1 MDRKN
6 GNIIPMSE
14 REDLLNNLKI
24 DRTKAPETED
34 SSSRKLIL
42 LGIAIVIVGSF
53 SWIFLSEEE
62 LKEVTTFTVKS
73 LQMSDSSA
81 TSILDASGYV
91 VARRRA
97 TVSSKMTGKVMKV
110 FIEEGM
116 YVEEGQLLAQLDD
129 STMIADLNYSQSQ
142 LNEAKRVF
150 NRTKELAKE
159 ELASQ
164 ASLDAARASVEGLEA
179 LNEVR
184 KQVVQDMKILAP
196 FSGVVVYKAA
206 QPGEMISPV
215 SAGGGF
221 TNTGICTIV
230 DMDSLEVEVDVNESF
245 INRVKPGQP
254 VITNLNAYPKWDI
267 PSEVIAIIPTADRN
281 KATVKVRIA
290 LLEKDER
297 VLPDMGS
304 RVSFL
309 RKVETKME
317 ETPKE
322 GVMIPLAAI
331 SVSKDQSFVQALK
344 ENKIIITNIEIAEET
359 ANYARVTKGLES
371 GMKVI
376 ARFDDDLEDNQKV
389 IVK

>member
-1 MDRKN
+1 MSDREN
-6 GNIIPMSE
+6 
-14 REDLLNNLKI
+14 LLNNLKI
-24 DRTKAPETED
+24 DRSAAPSEENLP
-34 SSSRKLIL
+34 SNRLYL
-42 LGIAIVIVGSF
+42 LGAAVLLVSF
-53 SWIFLSEEE
+53 FWWLFLSDDE

-116 YVEEGQLLAQLDD
+116 QVEEGQILAQLDD
-129 STMIADLNYSQSQ
+129 STMVADLNYSQSQ
-142 LNEAKRVF
+142 LNEAKRIF
-150 NRTKELAKE
+150 NRTRELAKE

-164 ASLDAARASVEGLEA
+164 ASLDSARAAVEGLEA

-230 DMDSLEVEVDVNESF
+230 DMDSLEVEVDVNEAF

-309 RKVETKME
+309 KKVETQNRE
-317 ETPKE
+317 EVRE
-322 GVMIPLAAI
+322 GVMIPLAALAI
-331 SVSKDQSFVQALK
+331 LDDQSTVQVIDGSQIKLTRVK
-344 ENKIIITNIEIAEET
+344 VAEET
-359 ANYARVTKGLES
+359 ANYARIIEGLSS
-371 GMKVI
+371 GMTVVAK
-376 ARFDDDLEDNQKV
+376 FDKELENNQKV
-389 IVK
+389 IIK

>member
-1 MDRKN
+1 MSDREN
-6 GNIIPMSE
+6 
-14 REDLLNNLKI
+14 LLNNLKI
-24 DRTKAPETED
+24 DRSAPPVVD
-34 SSSRKLIL
+34 GSPSNKLYL
-42 LGIAIVIVGSF
+42 LGAAIVLVSF
-53 SWIFLSEEE
+53 FWWLFLSEDE

-97 TVSSKMTGKVMKV
+97 TVSSKVTGKVMKV

-129 STMIADLNYSQSQ
+129 STMQADLNYSQSQ
-142 LNEAKRVF
+142 LDEARRIF
-150 NRTKELAKE
+150 NRTGELAKE

-164 ASLDAARASVEGLEA
+164 ASLDAARAAMEGLEA
-179 LNEVR
+179 LNAVR
-184 KQVVQDMKILAP
+184 KQVVKDMQILAP

-230 DMDSLEVEVDVNESF
+230 DMDSLEVEVDVNEAF

-309 RKVETKME
+309 RKVDNNNQEIQ
-317 ETPKE
+317 KE
-322 GVMIPLAAI
+322 GVMIPLAAVAYI
-331 SVSKDQSFVQALK
+331 DGSSLVQVVDGNSVQIMQ
-344 ENKIIITNIEIAEET
+344 IEVAEET
-359 ANYARVTKGLES
+359 ANYARVIKGLES

-376 ARFDDDLEDNQKV
+376 ARFDDELENNQKV
-389 IVK
+389 IIK

>member
-1 MDRKN
+1 MA
-6 GNIIPMSE
+6 E

-24 DRTKAPETED
+24 DRSKAPAED
-34 SSSRKLIL
+34 QSFLRKLIL
-42 LGIAIVIVGSF
+42 FGAAVVIVGVF
-53 SWIFLSEEE
+53 SWVFLSEDE

-142 LNEAKRVF
+142 LNEAKRVLS
-150 NRTKELAKE
+150 RTKELAKE

-164 ASLDAARASVEGLEA
+164 ASLDAARAAVEGLEA
-179 LNEVR
+179 LNAVR
-184 KQVVQDMKILAP
+184 EQVVQDMKILAP

-309 RKVETKME
+309 RKIETKTE
-317 ETPKE
+317 QTPKE
-322 GVMIPLAAI
+322 GLMIPIAAI
-331 SVSKDQSFVQALK
+331 SISDNKSTVQALN
-344 ENKIIITNIEIAEET
+344 ENRIVLTEIEVAEET
-359 ANYARVTKGLES
+359 ANYARVIRGLES
-371 GMKVI
+371 GIKVV
-376 ARFDDDLEDNQKV
+376 ARFDDDLEDGQKV

>member
-1 MDRKN
+1 MSDREN
-6 GNIIPMSE
+6 
-14 REDLLNNLKI
+14 LLNNLKI
-24 DRTKAPETED
+24 DRSAPPAAEGQQSNKAY
-34 SSSRKLIL
+34 L
-42 LGIAIVIVGSF
+42 LGISVLLVGF
-53 SWIFLSEEE
+53 FWWLFLSDDE

-73 LQMSDSSA
+73 LEMSDASA

-116 YVEEGQLLAQLDD
+116 YVEEGQILAQLDD
-129 STMIADLNYSQSQ
+129 STMKADLNYSQSQ
-142 LNEAKRVF
+142 LNEAKRIF
-150 NRTKELAKE
+150 NRTKELAKD

-164 ASLDAARASVEGLEA
+164 AALDAARASVEGLEA
-179 LNEVR
+179 LNAVR

-230 DMDSLEVEVDVNESF
+230 DMDSLEVEVDVNEAF

-290 LLEKDER
+290 LLERDER

-309 RKVETKME
+309 RKVENKSSAIVE
-317 ETPKE
+317 E
-322 GVMIPLAAI
+322 GLMIPLAA
-331 SVSKDQSFVQALK
+331 VAMMDDQSVVQVL
-344 ENKIIITNIEIAEET
+344 EGSKIRLTKVDVAEET
-359 ANYARVTKGLES
+359 ANYARVIDGLKS
-371 GMKVI
+371 GMTVVAI
-376 ARFDDDLEDNQKV
+376 FDNELENNQQV
-389 IVK
+389 TVK

>member
-1 MDRKN
+1 MSDREN
-6 GNIIPMSE
+6 
-14 REDLLNNLKI
+14 LLNNLKI
-24 DRTKAPETED
+24 DRSTTPSQD
-34 SSSRKLIL
+34 QSSLSKLYL
-42 LGIAIVIVGSF
+42 LGIAVILVIFF
-53 SWIFLSEEE
+53 SWLFLSEEE

-73 LQMSDSSA
+73 LEMSDSSA

-129 STMIADLNYSQSQ
+129 STMVADLNYSESQ
-142 LNEAKRVF
+142 LNEAKRIYD
-150 NRTKELAKE
+150 RTLELTKED
-159 ELASQ
+159 LASQ
-164 ASLDAARASVEGLEA
+164 ASLDAAKASLEGLEA
-179 LNEVR
+179 LNAVR
-184 KQVVQDMKILAP
+184 KQIVQDMKILAP

-309 RKVETKME
+309 KKLENSRSTDSID
-317 ETPKE
+317 
-322 GVMIPLAAI
+322 GVMIPLA
-331 SVSKDQSFVQALK
+331 SVSEAGGESLVQVIDGS
-344 ENKIIITNIEIAEET
+344 KIKLMSVEVAEET
-359 ANYARVTKGLES
+359 SNYARVTEGLSS
-371 GMKVI
+371 GMKVV
-376 ARFDDDLEDNQKV
+376 ARFDSELTNNQK
-389 IVK
+389 IIIK

>member
-1 MDRKN
+1 
-6 GNIIPMSE
+6 MSD

-24 DRTKAPETED
+24 DRSKETVED
-34 SSSRKLIL
+34 SSSSRKFIM
-42 LGIAIVIVGSF
+42 LGLAIFIVGFF
-53 SWIFLSEEE
+53 SWVFLSDDE

-129 STMIADLNYSQSQ
+129 STMIADLNYSESQ
-142 LNEAKRVF
+142 LNEAKRIF

-164 ASLDAARASVEGLEA
+164 ASLDAARAAVEGLEA

-184 KQVVQDMKILAP
+184 KQVVKDMKILAP

-281 KATVKVRIA
+281 KATVRVRIA

-309 RKVETKME
+309 RKIETKIND
-317 ETPKE
+317 TPKE
-322 GVMIPLAAI
+322 GMMIPLAAI
-331 SVSKDQSFVQALK
+331 STSNNQPKVQALK
-344 ENKIIITNIEIAEET
+344 DNRIIITNVEVADET
-359 ANYARVTKGLES
+359 ANYARVTKGLNA
-371 GMKVI
+371 GMKVV
-376 ARFDDDLEDNQKV
+376 ARFDKDLEDNQRV

>member
-1 MDRKN
+1 
-6 GNIIPMSE
+6 MSE
-14 REDLLNNLKI
+14 RENLLNNLKI
-24 DRTKAPETED
+24 DRSAEPSESD
-34 SSSRKLIL
+34 SPNKLLL
-42 LGIAIVIVGSF
+42 LGVAVVLVGF
-53 SWIFLSEEE
+53 FWWLFLSDNE

-97 TVSSKMTGKVMKV
+97 TVSSKVTGKVMKV

-129 STMIADLNYSQSQ
+129 STMKADLNYSQSQ
-142 LNEAKRVF
+142 LDEAIRVF

-179 LNEVR
+179 LNAVR
-184 KQVVQDMKILAP
+184 KQVVNDMQILAP

-230 DMDSLEVEVDVNESF
+230 DMDSLEVEVDVNEAF

-309 RKVETKME
+309 RKVENATK

-322 GVMIPLAAI
+322 GVMIPLGAVSTKEGESI
-331 SVSKDQSFVQALK
+331 VQVIEGTSVEVRQV
-344 ENKIIITNIEIAEET
+344 EVAEET
-359 ANYARVTKGLES
+359 ANYARVIKGLNS
-371 GMKVI
+371 GMKVV
-376 ARFDDDLEDNQKV
+376 ARFDDELEDGQK
-389 IVK
+389 IIIK

>member
-1 MDRKN
+1 MSDREN
-6 GNIIPMSE
+6 
-14 REDLLNNLKI
+14 LLNNLKI
-24 DRTKAPETED
+24 DRSRSPGED
-34 SSSRKLIL
+34 QSSLNKLYL
-42 LGIAIVIVGSF
+42 LGIAVILVIIF
-53 SWIFLSEEE
+53 SWFFLSEEE

-73 LQMSDSSA
+73 LEMSDSSA

-129 STMIADLNYSQSQ
+129 STMLADLNYSESQ
-142 LNEAKRVF
+142 LNEAKRIYD
-150 NRTKELAKE
+150 RTLELTRE
-159 ELASQ
+159 DLASQ
-164 ASLDAARASVEGLEA
+164 ASLDAAKASLEGLEA
-179 LNEVR
+179 LNAVR
-184 KQVVQDMKILAP
+184 KQIVQDMKILAP

-309 RKVETKME
+309 KKLENSRSTDSID
-317 ETPKE
+317 
-322 GVMIPLAAI
+322 GVMIPLA
-331 SVSKDQSFVQALK
+331 SVSEAGGESLVQVIDGS
-344 ENKIIITNIEIAEET
+344 KIKLMSVEVAEET
-359 ANYARVTKGLES
+359 SNYARVTQGLSS
-371 GMKVI
+371 GMKVV
-376 ARFDDDLEDNQKV
+376 ARFDSELTNNQK
-389 IVK
+389 IIIK

>member
-1 MDRKN
+1 
-6 GNIIPMSE
+6 MSE
-14 REDLLNNLKI
+14 RENLLNNLKI
-24 DRTKAPETED
+24 DRSAEPSEAD
-34 SSSRKLIL
+34 SPNKLLL
-42 LGIAIVIVGSF
+42 LGVAVVLVGF
-53 SWIFLSEEE
+53 FWWLFLSDDE

-97 TVSSKMTGKVMKV
+97 TVSSKVTGKVMKV

-129 STMIADLNYSQSQ
+129 STMKADLNYSQSQ
-142 LNEAKRVF
+142 LDEAIRVF

-179 LNEVR
+179 LNAVR
-184 KQVVQDMKILAP
+184 KQVVNDMQILAP

-230 DMDSLEVEVDVNESF
+230 DMDSLEVEVDVNEAF

-309 RKVETKME
+309 RKVENVTK

-322 GVMIPLAAI
+322 GVMIPLGAVSTKDGESI
-331 SVSKDQSFVQALK
+331 VQVIEGTSVEVRQV
-344 ENKIIITNIEIAEET
+344 EVAEET
-359 ANYARVTKGLES
+359 ANYARVIKGLNS
-371 GMKVI
+371 GMKVV
-376 ARFDDDLEDNQKV
+376 ARFDNELEDGQK
-389 IVK
+389 IIIK

>member
-1 MDRKN
+1 MA
-6 GNIIPMSE
+6 E

-24 DRTKAPETED
+24 DRSKAPAED
-34 SSSRKLIL
+34 QSFLRKLIL
-42 LGIAIVIVGSF
+42 FGAAVVIVGVF
-53 SWIFLSEEE
+53 SWVFLSEDE

-142 LNEAKRVF
+142 LNEAKRVLS
-150 NRTKELAKE
+150 RTKELAKE

-164 ASLDAARASVEGLEA
+164 ASLDAARAAVEGLEA
-179 LNEVR
+179 LNAVR
-184 KQVVQDMKILAP
+184 EQVVQDMKILAP

-309 RKVETKME
+309 RKIETKTE
-317 ETPKE
+317 QTPKE
-322 GVMIPLAAI
+322 GVMIPIAAI
-331 SVSKDQSFVQALK
+331 SMSDNKSTVQALN
-344 ENKIIITNIEIAEET
+344 ENRIVLTEIEVAEET
-359 ANYARVTKGLES
+359 ANYARVIRGLES
-371 GMKVI
+371 GIKVV
-376 ARFDDDLEDNQKV
+376 ARFDDDLEDGQKV
-389 IVK
+389 IFK

>member
-1 MDRKN
+1 MSDREN
-6 GNIIPMSE
+6 
-14 REDLLNNLKI
+14 LLNNLKI
-24 DRTKAPETED
+24 DRSAAPSEENLP
-34 SSSRKLIL
+34 SNRLYL
-42 LGIAIVIVGSF
+42 LGVAVLLVSF
-53 SWIFLSEEE
+53 FWWLFLSDDE

-116 YVEEGQLLAQLDD
+116 QVEEGQILAQLDD
-129 STMIADLNYSQSQ
+129 STMVADLNYSQSQ

-150 NRTKELAKE
+150 NRTRELAKE

-164 ASLDAARASVEGLEA
+164 ASLDSARAAVEGLEA
-179 LNEVR
+179 LNAVR

-221 TNTGICTIV
+221 TNTGICKIV
-230 DMDSLEVEVDVNESF
+230 DMDSLEVEVDVNEAF
-245 INRVKPGQP
+245 INRVKSGQP

-309 RKVETKME
+309 KKVETQGRE
-317 ETPKE
+317 EVKE
-322 GVMIPLAAI
+322 GVMIPLAALAI
-331 SVSKDQSFVQALK
+331 LEDQSTVQVIDGSQIKLTRVK
-344 ENKIIITNIEIAEET
+344 VAEES
-359 ANYARVTKGLES
+359 ANYARIIEGLSS
-371 GMKVI
+371 GMTVVAK
-376 ARFDDDLEDNQKV
+376 FDKELENDQKV
-389 IVK
+389 IIK

>member
-1 MDRKN
+1 
-6 GNIIPMSE
+6 MSE
-14 REDLLNNLKI
+14 RENLLNNLKI
-24 DRTKAPETED
+24 DRSAEPSEAD
-34 SSSRKLIL
+34 SPNKLLL
-42 LGIAIVIVGSF
+42 LGVAVVLVGF
-53 SWIFLSEEE
+53 FWWLFLSDDE

-97 TVSSKMTGKVMKV
+97 TVSSKVTGKVMKV

-129 STMIADLNYSQSQ
+129 STMKADLNYSQSQ
-142 LNEAKRVF
+142 LDEAIRVF

-179 LNEVR
+179 LNAVR
-184 KQVVQDMKILAP
+184 KQVVNDMQILAP

-230 DMDSLEVEVDVNESF
+230 DMDSLEVEVDVNEAF

-309 RKVETKME
+309 RKVENATK

-322 GVMIPLAAI
+322 GVMIPLGAVSTKEGESI
-331 SVSKDQSFVQALK
+331 VQVIDGTSVEVRQV
-344 ENKIIITNIEIAEET
+344 EVAEET
-359 ANYARVTKGLES
+359 ANYARVIKGLNS
-371 GMKVI
+371 GMKVV
-376 ARFDDDLEDNQKV
+376 ARFDDELEDGQK
-389 IVK
+389 IIIK

>member
-1 MDRKN
+1 MSDREN
-6 GNIIPMSE
+6 
-14 REDLLNNLKI
+14 LLNNLKI
-24 DRTKAPETED
+24 DRSAAPSEEN
-34 SSSRKLIL
+34 SPSNRLYL
-42 LGIAIVIVGSF
+42 LGAAVLLVSF
-53 SWIFLSEEE
+53 FWWLFLSDDE

-116 YVEEGQLLAQLDD
+116 QVEEGQILAQLDD
-129 STMIADLNYSQSQ
+129 STMVADLNYSQSQ

-150 NRTKELAKE
+150 NRTRELAKE

-164 ASLDAARASVEGLEA
+164 ASLDSARAAVEGLEA
-179 LNEVR
+179 LNAVR

-230 DMDSLEVEVDVNESF
+230 DMDSLEVEVDVNEAF

-309 RKVETKME
+309 KKVETQGRE
-317 ETPKE
+317 EVKE
-322 GVMIPLAAI
+322 GVMIPLAALAI
-331 SVSKDQSFVQALK
+331 LEDQSTVQVIDGSQIKLTRVK
-344 ENKIIITNIEIAEET
+344 VAEET
-359 ANYARVTKGLES
+359 ANYARIIEGLSS
-371 GMKVI
+371 GMTVVAK
-376 ARFDDDLEDNQKV
+376 FDKELENNQKV
-389 IVK
+389 IIK

>member
-1 MDRKN
+1 MSDREN
-6 GNIIPMSE
+6 
-14 REDLLNNLKI
+14 LLNNLKI
-24 DRTKAPETED
+24 DRSAAPSEENLP
-34 SSSRKLIL
+34 SNRLYL
-42 LGIAIVIVGSF
+42 LGAAVLLVSF
-53 SWIFLSEEE
+53 FWWLFLSDDE

-116 YVEEGQLLAQLDD
+116 QVEEGQILAQLDD
-129 STMIADLNYSQSQ
+129 STMVADLNYSQSQ
-142 LNEAKRVF
+142 LNEAKRIF
-150 NRTKELAKE
+150 NRTRELAKE

-164 ASLDAARASVEGLEA
+164 ASLDSARAAVEGLEA
-179 LNEVR
+179 LNAVR

-230 DMDSLEVEVDVNESF
+230 DMDSLEVEVDVNEAF

-309 RKVETKME
+309 KKVETQNRE
-317 ETPKE
+317 EVKE
-322 GVMIPLAAI
+322 GVMIPLAALAI
-331 SVSKDQSFVQALK
+331 LDDQSTVQVIDGSQIKLTRVK
-344 ENKIIITNIEIAEET
+344 VAEET
-359 ANYARVTKGLES
+359 ANYARIIEGLSS
-371 GMKVI
+371 GMTVVAK
-376 ARFDDDLEDNQKV
+376 FDKELENNQKV
-389 IVK
+389 IIK

>member
-1 MDRKN
+1 
-6 GNIIPMSE
+6 MSE
-14 REDLLNNLKI
+14 RENLLNSLKI
-24 DRTKAPETED
+24 DRTKDIPEDD
-34 SSSRKLIL
+34 SPIKLYLLGLAIL
-42 LGIAIVIVGSF
+42 LVGLFWWLF
-53 SWIFLSEEE
+53 SSDDE

-97 TVSSKMTGKVMKV
+97 TVSSKVTGKVMKV

-129 STMIADLNYSQSQ
+129 STMRADLNYSKSQ
-142 LNEAKRVF
+142 LNEARRIF
-150 NRTKELAKE
+150 NRTRELAKE

-164 ASLDAARASVEGLEA
+164 ASLDAARASLEGLEA
-179 LNEVR
+179 LNAVR
-184 KQVVQDMKILAP
+184 QQIVNDMQILAP

-230 DMDSLEVEVDVNESF
+230 DMDSLEVEVDVNEAF

-290 LLEKDER
+290 LLEKDKR

-309 RKVETKME
+309 RKLDNTNQSIQ
-317 ETPKE
+317 KE
-322 GVMIPLAAI
+322 GVMIPSAALVEI
-331 SVSKDQSFVQALK
+331 NGESLVQAI
-344 ENKIIITNIEIAEET
+344 EDSIVKITLVNVEEET
-359 ANYARVTKGLES
+359 ANYVRVTKGLTS
-371 GMKVI
+371 GMQVVAK
-376 ARFDDDLEDNQKV
+376 FNDELEDGQK
-389 IVK
+389 IVVK

>member
-1 MDRKN
+1 
-6 GNIIPMSE
+6 MSD

-24 DRTKAPETED
+24 DRSAPP
-34 SSSRKLIL
+34 SSEGQQSNKLYLFVISIL
-42 LGIAIVIVGSF
+42 IVGF
-53 SWIFLSEEE
+53 FWWLFLSDDE

-73 LQMSDSSA
+73 LEMSDASA

-97 TVSSKMTGKVMKV
+97 TVSSKMTGKVLKV

-116 YVEEGQLLAQLDD
+116 YVEEGQILAQLDD
-129 STMIADLNYSQSQ
+129 STMKADLNYSQSQ
-142 LNEAKRVF
+142 LNEAIRIF
-150 NRTKELAKE
+150 NRTKELAKD

-179 LNEVR
+179 LNAVR

-230 DMDSLEVEVDVNESF
+230 DMDSLEVEVDVNEAF

-290 LLEKDER
+290 LLERDER

-309 RKVETKME
+309 RKLENKSPEIV
-317 ETPKE
+317 KE
-322 GVMIPLAAI
+322 GVMIPLAAVAI
-331 SVSKDQSFVQALK
+331 KDDQSVVQALDGS
-344 ENKIIITNIEIAEET
+344 KIRFTKVEVVEET
-359 ANYARVTKGLES
+359 ANYARVIDGLKS
-371 GMKVI
+371 GMTVVAI
-376 ARFDDDLEDNQKV
+376 FDDELEDNQQVKV
-389 IVK
+389 K

>member
-1 MDRKN
+1 
-6 GNIIPMSE
+6 MSE

-24 DRTKAPETED
+24 DRSQAPITD
-34 SSSRKLIL
+34 QSLYRKSIL
-42 LGIAIVIVGSF
+42 LGVAVVIVLVF
-53 SWIFLSEEE
+53 SWIFLSEDE

-116 YVEEGQLLAQLDD
+116 YVQEGQLLAQLDD

-164 ASLDAARASVEGLEA
+164 ASLDAARAAVEGLEA
-179 LNEVR
+179 LNAVR
-184 KQVVQDMKILAP
+184 EQVVQDMKILAP

-309 RKVETKME
+309 RKIETKTE
-317 ETPKE
+317 QTPKE
-322 GVMIPLAAI
+322 GVMIPISAI
-331 SVSKDQSFVQALK
+331 SISNNKSTVQALN
-344 ENKIIITNIEIAEET
+344 ENRIVLTEIEVAEET
-359 ANYARVTKGLES
+359 ANYARVIRGLES
-371 GMKVI
+371 GIKVV
-376 ARFDDDLEDNQKV
+376 ARFDNDLEDGQKV
-389 IVK
+389 TVK

>member
-1 MDRKN
+1 MSDREN
-6 GNIIPMSE
+6 
-14 REDLLNNLKI
+14 LLNNLKI
-24 DRTKAPETED
+24 DRSAPPAAGGQQ
-34 SSSRKLIL
+34 SSKLYL
-42 LGIAIVIVGSF
+42 LAISVLIVGLF
-53 SWIFLSEEE
+53 WWLFLSDDE

-73 LQMSDSSA
+73 LEMSDASA

-116 YVEEGQLLAQLDD
+116 YVEEGQILAQLDD
-129 STMIADLNYSQSQ
+129 STMQADLNYSQSQ
-142 LNEAKRVF
+142 LNEAKRIF
-150 NRTKELAKE
+150 NRTQELAK
-159 ELASQ
+159 
-164 ASLDAARASVEGLEA
+164 ASVEGLEA
-179 LNEVR
+179 LNAIR

-230 DMDSLEVEVDVNESF
+230 DMDSLEVEVDVNEAF

-309 RKVETKME
+309 RKVENKSPE
-317 ETPKE
+317 IVKE
-322 GVMIPLAAI
+322 GVMIPLAAVAI
-331 SVSKDQSFVQALK
+331 KDDQSVVQAL
-344 ENKIIITNIEIAEET
+344 EGSKIRLTKVEVAEET
-359 ANYARVTKGLES
+359 ANYARVIDGLKS
-371 GMKVI
+371 GMTVVAIFDNELENNQQVI
-376 ARFDDDLEDNQKV
+376 IK
-389 IVK
+389 

>member
-1 MDRKN
+1 MSDREN
-6 GNIIPMSE
+6 
-14 REDLLNNLKI
+14 LLNNLKI
-24 DRTKAPETED
+24 DRSAPPVVD
-34 SSSRKLIL
+34 GSPSNKLYL
-42 LGIAIVIVGSF
+42 LGAAIVLVSF
-53 SWIFLSEEE
+53 FWWLFLSEDE

-97 TVSSKMTGKVMKV
+97 TVSSKVTGKVMKV

-129 STMIADLNYSQSQ
+129 STMQADLNYSQSQ
-142 LNEAKRVF
+142 LDEARRIF
-150 NRTKELAKE
+150 NRTGELAKE

-164 ASLDAARASVEGLEA
+164 ASLDAARAAMEGLEA
-179 LNEVR
+179 LNAVR
-184 KQVVQDMKILAP
+184 KQVVKDMQILAP

-230 DMDSLEVEVDVNESF
+230 DMDSLEVEVDVNEAF

-309 RKVETKME
+309 RKVDNNNQEIQ
-317 ETPKE
+317 KE
-322 GVMIPLAAI
+322 GVMIPLAAVAYI
-331 SVSKDQSFVQALK
+331 GGSSLVQVVDGNSVQIMQ
-344 ENKIIITNIEIAEET
+344 IEVAEET
-359 ANYARVTKGLES
+359 ANYARVIKGLES

-376 ARFDDDLEDNQKV
+376 ARFDDELENNQKV
-389 IVK
+389 IIK

>member
-1 MDRKN
+1 MSDREN
-6 GNIIPMSE
+6 
-14 REDLLNNLKI
+14 LLNNLKI
-24 DRTKAPETED
+24 DRSAPPAAGGQQ
-34 SSSRKLIL
+34 SSKLYL
-42 LGIAIVIVGSF
+42 LAISVLSVGLF
-53 SWIFLSEEE
+53 WWLFLSDDE

-73 LQMSDSSA
+73 LEMSDASA

-110 FIEEGM
+110 FLEEGM
-116 YVEEGQLLAQLDD
+116 YVEEGQILAQLDD
-129 STMIADLNYSQSQ
+129 STMQADLNYSQSQ
-142 LNEAKRVF
+142 LNEAKRIF
-150 NRTKELAKE
+150 NRTQELAKD

-164 ASLDAARASVEGLEA
+164 AALDAARASVEGLEA
-179 LNEVR
+179 LNAIR

-230 DMDSLEVEVDVNESF
+230 DMDSLEVEVDVNEAF

-309 RKVETKME
+309 RKVENKSPE
-317 ETPKE
+317 IVKE
-322 GVMIPLAAI
+322 GVMIPLAAVAI
-331 SVSKDQSFVQALK
+331 KDDQSVVQAL
-344 ENKIIITNIEIAEET
+344 EGSKIRLTKVEVAEET
-359 ANYARVTKGLES
+359 ANYARVIDGLKS
-371 GMKVI
+371 GMTVVAIFDNELENNQQVI
-376 ARFDDDLEDNQKV
+376 IK
-389 IVK
+389 

>member
-1 MDRKN
+1 
-6 GNIIPMSE
+6 MSD
-14 REDLLNNLKI
+14 REDLLNSLKI
-24 DRTKAPETED
+24 DRSAPTASEGLQ
-34 SSSRKLIL
+34 SNKLYLFAISIL
-42 LGIAIVIVGSF
+42 IVGF
-53 SWIFLSEEE
+53 FWWLFLSDDE

-73 LQMSDSSA
+73 LEMSDASA

-116 YVEEGQLLAQLDD
+116 YVEEGQILAQLDD
-129 STMIADLNYSQSQ
+129 STMKADLNYSQSQ
-142 LNEAKRVF
+142 LNEAKRIF
-150 NRTKELAKE
+150 NRTKELAKD

-179 LNEVR
+179 LNAVR

-230 DMDSLEVEVDVNESF
+230 DMDSLEVEVDVNEAF

-254 VITNLNAYPKWDI
+254 VITNLNAYPNWDI

-290 LLEKDER
+290 LLERDER

-309 RKVETKME
+309 RKVENKSPE
-317 ETPKE
+317 IVKE
-322 GVMIPLAAI
+322 GVMIPLAAVAI
-331 SVSKDQSFVQALK
+331 KDDQSVVQALDGS
-344 ENKIIITNIEIAEET
+344 KIRFTKVEVAEET
-359 ANYARVTKGLES
+359 ANYARVIDGLKS
-371 GMKVI
+371 GMTVVAI
-376 ARFDDDLEDNQKV
+376 FDDELEDNQQV
-389 IVK
+389 TVK

>member
-1 MDRKN
+1 MSDREN
-6 GNIIPMSE
+6 
-14 REDLLNNLKI
+14 LLNNLKI
-24 DRTKAPETED
+24 DRSAPPAAGGQQ
-34 SSSRKLIL
+34 SSKLYL
-42 LGIAIVIVGSF
+42 LAISVLIVGLF
-53 SWIFLSEEE
+53 WWLFLSDDE

-73 LQMSDSSA
+73 LEMSDASA

-116 YVEEGQLLAQLDD
+116 YVEEGQILAQLDD
-129 STMIADLNYSQSQ
+129 STMQADLNYSQSQ
-142 LNEAKRVF
+142 LNEAKRIF
-150 NRTKELAKE
+150 NRTQELAKD

-164 ASLDAARASVEGLEA
+164 AALDAARASVEGLEA
-179 LNEVR
+179 LNAIR

-230 DMDSLEVEVDVNESF
+230 DMDSLEVEVDVNEAF

-267 PSEVIAIIPTADRN
+267 TSEVIAIIPTADRN

-290 LLEKDER
+290 LLERDER

-309 RKVETKME
+309 RKVENKSPE
-317 ETPKE
+317 IVKE
-322 GVMIPLAAI
+322 GVMIPLAAVAI
-331 SVSKDQSFVQALK
+331 KDDQSVVQAL
-344 ENKIIITNIEIAEET
+344 EGSKIRLTKVEVAEET
-359 ANYARVTKGLES
+359 ANYARVIDGLKS
-371 GMKVI
+371 GMTVVAIFDNELENNQQVI
-376 ARFDDDLEDNQKV
+376 IK
-389 IVK
+389 

>member
-1 MDRKN
+1 MSDREN
-6 GNIIPMSE
+6 
-14 REDLLNNLKI
+14 LLNNLKI
-24 DRTKAPETED
+24 DRSRSPSED
-34 SSSRKLIL
+34 KSSLNKLYL
-42 LGIAIVIVGSF
+42 LGIAVILVIFF
-53 SWIFLSEEE
+53 SWLFLSEEE

-73 LQMSDSSA
+73 LEMSDSSA

-129 STMIADLNYSQSQ
+129 STMVADLNYSESQ
-142 LNEAKRVF
+142 LNEAKRIYD
-150 NRTKELAKE
+150 RTLELTKED
-159 ELASQ
+159 LASQ
-164 ASLDAARASVEGLEA
+164 ASLDAAKASLEGLEA
-179 LNEVR
+179 LNAVR
-184 KQVVQDMKILAP
+184 KQIVQDMKILAP

-309 RKVETKME
+309 KKLGNSRSTASID
-317 ETPKE
+317 
-322 GVMIPLAAI
+322 GVMIPLA
-331 SVSKDQSFVQALK
+331 SVSEAGGESLVQV
-344 ENKIIITNIEIAEET
+344 IDGSEIKLMSVEVAEET
-359 ANYARVTKGLES
+359 SNYARVTEGLSS
-371 GMKVI
+371 GMKVV
-376 ARFDDDLEDNQKV
+376 ARFDSELSNNQKV
-389 IVK
+389 IIK

>member
-1 MDRKN
+1 
-6 GNIIPMSE
+6 MSD

-24 DRTKAPETED
+24 DRSQAPTED
-34 SSSRKLIL
+34 HSSSRKFIM
-42 LGIAIVIVGSF
+42 LGLAVFIVGLF
-53 SWIFLSEEE
+53 SWIFLSEDE

-150 NRTKELAKE
+150 NRTQELAKE

-281 KATVKVRIA
+281 KATVRVRIA

-309 RKVETKME
+309 RKVETQVN

-322 GVMIPLAAI
+322 GMMIPLAAI
-331 SVSKDQSFVQALK
+331 STSSNQPKVQAL
-344 ENKIIITNIEIAEET
+344 NNDRIVITNIEVAEET
-359 ANYARVTKGLES
+359 ASYARVTAGLKS

-376 ARFDDDLEDNQKV
+376 ARFDDDLKDNQKV

>member
-1 MDRKN
+1 MSDREN
-6 GNIIPMSE
+6 
-14 REDLLNNLKI
+14 LLNNLKI
-24 DRTKAPETED
+24 DRSAAPSEE
-34 SSSRKLIL
+34 KLPSNRLYL
-42 LGIAIVIVGSF
+42 LGAAVLLVSF
-53 SWIFLSEEE
+53 FWWLFLSDDE

-73 LQMSDSSA
+73 LQISDSSA

-116 YVEEGQLLAQLDD
+116 QVEEGQILAQLDD
-129 STMIADLNYSQSQ
+129 STMVADLNYSQSQ

-150 NRTKELAKE
+150 NRTRELAKE
-159 ELASQ
+159 ELASK
-164 ASLDAARASVEGLEA
+164 ASLDSARAAVEGLEA
-179 LNEVR
+179 LNAVR

-230 DMDSLEVEVDVNESF
+230 DMESLEVEVDVNEAF

-309 RKVETKME
+309 KKVETQSRE
-317 ETPKE
+317 EAKE
-322 GVMIPLAAI
+322 GVMIPLAALAI
-331 SVSKDQSFVQALK
+331 LDDQSTVQVIDGSQIKLTRVK
-344 ENKIIITNIEIAEET
+344 VAEET
-359 ANYARVTKGLES
+359 ANYARIIEGLSS
-371 GMKVI
+371 GMTVVAKFDKELENNKKVI
-376 ARFDDDLEDNQKV
+376 IK
-389 IVK
+389 

>member
-1 MDRKN
+1 MA
-6 GNIIPMSE
+6 E

-24 DRTKAPETED
+24 DRSKAPAED
-34 SSSRKLIL
+34 QSFLRKLIL
-42 LGIAIVIVGSF
+42 FGAAVVIVGVF
-53 SWIFLSEEE
+53 SWVFLSEDE

-142 LNEAKRVF
+142 LNEAKRVLS
-150 NRTKELAKE
+150 RTKELAKE

-164 ASLDAARASVEGLEA
+164 ASLDAARAAVEGLEA
-179 LNEVR
+179 LNAVR
-184 KQVVQDMKILAP
+184 EQVVQDMKILAP

-309 RKVETKME
+309 RKIETKTE
-317 ETPKE
+317 QTPKE
-322 GVMIPLAAI
+322 GVMIPIAAI
-331 SVSKDQSFVQALK
+331 SMSDNKSTVQALN
-344 ENKIIITNIEIAEET
+344 ENRIVLTEIEVAEET
-359 ANYARVTKGLES
+359 ANYARVIRGLES
-371 GMKVI
+371 GIKVV
-376 ARFDDDLEDNQKV
+376 ARFDNDLEDGQKV
-389 IVK
+389 TVK

>member
-1 MDRKN
+1 MSDREN
-6 GNIIPMSE
+6 
-14 REDLLNNLKI
+14 LLNNLKI
-24 DRTKAPETED
+24 DRSAAPSEENLP
-34 SSSRKLIL
+34 SNRLYL
-42 LGIAIVIVGSF
+42 LGAAVLLVSF
-53 SWIFLSEEE
+53 FWWLFLSDDE

-116 YVEEGQLLAQLDD
+116 QVEEGQILAQLDD
-129 STMIADLNYSQSQ
+129 STMVADLNYSQSQ

-150 NRTKELAKE
+150 RTRELAKE

-164 ASLDAARASVEGLEA
+164 ASLDSARAAVEGLEA
-179 LNEVR
+179 LNAVR

-230 DMDSLEVEVDVNESF
+230 DMDSLEVEVDVNEAF

-309 RKVETKME
+309 KKVETQSRE
-317 ETPKE
+317 EIKE
-322 GVMIPLAAI
+322 GVMIPLAALAI
-331 SVSKDQSFVQALK
+331 LEDQSTVQVIDGSQIKLTRVK
-344 ENKIIITNIEIAEET
+344 VAEET
-359 ANYARVTKGLES
+359 ANYARIIEGLSS
-371 GMKVI
+371 GMTVVAK
-376 ARFDDDLEDNQKV
+376 FDKELENNQKV
-389 IVK
+389 IIK

>member
-1 MDRKN
+1 
-6 GNIIPMSE
+6 MSE
-14 REDLLNNLKI
+14 RENLLNNLKI
-24 DRTKAPETED
+24 DRSAESSVSD
-34 SSSRKLIL
+34 SPNKLLL
-42 LGIAIVIVGSF
+42 LGVAVVLVGF
-53 SWIFLSEEE
+53 FWWLFLSDDE

-97 TVSSKMTGKVMKV
+97 TVSSKVTGKVMKV

-129 STMIADLNYSQSQ
+129 STMKADLNYSQSQ
-142 LNEAKRVF
+142 LDEAIRVF

-179 LNEVR
+179 LNAVR
-184 KQVVQDMKILAP
+184 KQVVNDMQILAP

-230 DMDSLEVEVDVNESF
+230 DMDSLEVEVDVNEAF

-309 RKVETKME
+309 RKVENATK

-322 GVMIPLAAI
+322 GVMIPLGAVSTKEGESI
-331 SVSKDQSFVQALK
+331 VQVIEGTSVEVRQV
-344 ENKIIITNIEIAEET
+344 EVAEET
-359 ANYARVTKGLES
+359 ANYARVIKGLNS
-371 GMKVI
+371 GMKVV
-376 ARFDDDLEDNQKV
+376 ARFDDELEDGQK
-389 IVK
+389 IIIK

>member
-1 MDRKN
+1 MSDREN
-6 GNIIPMSE
+6 
-14 REDLLNNLKI
+14 LLNNLKI
-24 DRTKAPETED
+24 DRSAPPAAGGQQ
-34 SSSRKLIL
+34 SSKLYL
-42 LGIAIVIVGSF
+42 LALSVLIVGLF
-53 SWIFLSEEE
+53 WWLFLSDDE

-73 LQMSDSSA
+73 LEMSDASA

-116 YVEEGQLLAQLDD
+116 YVEEGQILAQLDD
-129 STMIADLNYSQSQ
+129 STMQADLNYSQSQ
-142 LNEAKRVF
+142 LNEAKRIF
-150 NRTKELAKE
+150 NRTQELAKD

-164 ASLDAARASVEGLEA
+164 AALDAARASVEGLEA
-179 LNEVR
+179 LNAIR

-230 DMDSLEVEVDVNESF
+230 DMDSLEVEVDVNEAF

-309 RKVETKME
+309 RKVENKSPE
-317 ETPKE
+317 IVKE
-322 GVMIPLAAI
+322 GVMIPLAAVAI
-331 SVSKDQSFVQALK
+331 KDDQSVVQAL
-344 ENKIIITNIEIAEET
+344 EGSKIRLTKVEVAEET
-359 ANYARVTKGLES
+359 ANYARVIDGLKS
-371 GMKVI
+371 GMTVVAI
-376 ARFDDDLEDNQKV
+376 FDDELEDNQQV
-389 IVK
+389 TVK

>member
-1 MDRKN
+1 
-6 GNIIPMSE
+6 MSE
-14 REDLLNNLKI
+14 RENLLNNLKI
-24 DRTKAPETED
+24 DRSAEPSESD
-34 SSSRKLIL
+34 SPNKLLL
-42 LGIAIVIVGSF
+42 LGVAVVLVGF
-53 SWIFLSEEE
+53 FWWLFLSDDE

-97 TVSSKMTGKVMKV
+97 TVSSKVTGKVMKV

-129 STMIADLNYSQSQ
+129 STMKADLNYSQSQ
-142 LNEAKRVF
+142 LDEAIRVF

-179 LNEVR
+179 LNAVR
-184 KQVVQDMKILAP
+184 KQVVNDMQILAP

-230 DMDSLEVEVDVNESF
+230 DMDSLEVEVDVNEAF

-309 RKVETKME
+309 RKVENATK

-322 GVMIPLAAI
+322 GVMIPLGAVSTKEGESI
-331 SVSKDQSFVQALK
+331 VQVIEGSSVEVRQV
-344 ENKIIITNIEIAEET
+344 EVAEET
-359 ANYARVTKGLES
+359 ANYARVIKGLNS
-371 GMKVI
+371 GMKVV
-376 ARFDDDLEDNQKV
+376 ARFDDELEDGQK
-389 IVK
+389 IIIK